1 MAINILVT
9 EDESLIRK
17 DIVMRLKKLGYN
29 VVAEADTKEKA
40 VAAALKFKPDLA
52 LMDIRLKADVLGGV
66 EASREIKKQLDIP
79 IIFLTA
85 NADKA
90 TVSEAKLVEPHG
102 YIHKP
107 FKDVDIQTAVE
118 IAMHKH
124 QSEKEM
130 RVENELLK
138 SLTEYKSEAEYLF
151 IKEKGVFK
159 KINPED
165 IYYVEALKDYVLLM
179 MKDHK
184 YTIHITMK
192 ELVKKLPKNMFQRIH
207 RSYIVNMNKIELIHL
222 SNLTVENYD
231 VSLPIGGSYKK
242 PLSARINVL

>member
-29 VVAEADTKEKA
+29 VVAEADTKEKSI
-40 VAAALKFKPDLA
+40 AAALKYRPDLA
-52 LMDIRLKADVLGGV
+52 LMDIRLKSNKLGGI
-66 EASREIKKQLDIP
+66 EASKEIKEQLDIP

-85 NADKA
+85 NADIA

-107 FKDVDIQTAVE
+107 FKDVDIQTAIE

-124 QSEKEM
+124 QAEKDM
-130 RVENELLK
+130 RVENVLLK

-165 IYYVEALKDYVLLM
+165 IFYVEALKDYVLLM

-184 YTIHITMK
+184 FTLHITMK

-222 SNLTVENYD
+222 SNITVENYE
-231 VSLPIGGSYKK
+231 VILPIGGSYKK